1 MEYEGSTM
9 MRWMEKKRSLISV
22 FLGTLL
28 IMMTIFLIIE
38 KVEYNVRHKQLQDLS
53 AAYAQ
58 QLQMAVEHDTRRA
71 KFVDAF
77 VRMNPQWILGMQ
89 NFSDNRQDSS
99 ASLALQVI
107 QNGQMTSGE
116 SVDGLVQPELWRKAV
131 QQAKVTALQQQ
142 AMVLSAPFVLR
153 DGGSGL
159 AAVRPVYLFNKQTAS
174 FDTWGMSAMLLQV
187 SSLINA
193 ADFAALEENGT
204 AYRVEQLGEEGTE
217 DILLAASPVEYK
229 GSAVSTVVEMGG
241 GRWRVSL
248 APAAGW
254 LDCRTLALEGLAS
267 LLTAAAL
274 TFLLGWFQQL
284 RRQREKMRLQAV
296 TDPLTNL
303 SNRHILMEE
312 LRERCKDSKA
322 HFLVCYMD
330 LDGFKEVNDTYGH
343 DVGDQLIR
351 AAADRVLGCLKPE
364 DELYRLGGDEF
375 VGILEEETEGG
386 WKKRIDAIEQQ
397 LRGMFIFGDV
407 CVEISVSVGC
417 TIYPQTARTANE
429 LLREADQRMFET
441 KERYSTKSR

>member
-107 QNGQMTSGE
+107 QNGQMTAGE

-241 GRWRVSL
+241 PL
-248 APAAGW
+248 AGIACAGS
-254 LDCRTLALEGLAS
+254 RLA
-267 LLTAAAL
+267 
-274 TFLLGWFQQL
+274 
-284 RRQREKMRLQAV
+284 RLSY
-296 TDPLTNL
+296 TGT
-303 SNRHILMEE
+303 
-312 LRERCKDSKA
+312 
-322 HFLVCYMD
+322 
-330 LDGFKEVNDTYGH
+330 
-343 DVGDQLIR
+343 
-351 AAADRVLGCLKPE
+351 
-364 DELYRLGGDEF
+364 
-375 VGILEEETEGG
+375 
-386 WKKRIDAIEQQ
+386 
-397 LRGMFIFGDV
+397 
-407 CVEISVSVGC
+407 
-417 TIYPQTARTANE
+417 
-429 LLREADQRMFET
+429 
-441 KERYSTKSR
+441 